1 MFLDASALTAILAPE
16 EDGAA
21 LADRLASAEQCF
33 VSALVI
39 WKTTV
44 ALARIRQSPIE
55 VAKTLVDK
63 LLAEIGA
70 LVIPVDAAIGTL
82 ALDALARFGKGRH
95 PAALNMG
102 DCFPMPVPRRAA
114 SRCSA
119 RATTSLKPTS
129 RAPDRRHK
137 LDSRKSGGARGGSSS
152 PLPSILTRFFLSR
165 AVSTRSFRRW

>member
-39 WKTTV
+39 WETTV

-102 DCFPMPVPRRAA
+102 DCFAYA
-114 SRCSA
+114 CA
-119 RATTSLKPTS
+119 K
-129 RAPDRRHK
+129 
-137 LDSRKSGGARGGSSS
+137 ARGQ
-152 PLPSILTRFFLSR
+152 PLLCKGDDFAQTDITR
-165 AVSTRSFRRW
+165 A

>member
-39 WKTTV
+39 WETTV

-70 LVIPVDAAIGTL
+70 EILPIDTVIGAI
-82 ALDALARFGKGRH
+82 ALDAFARFGKGRH
-95 PAALNMG
+95 SAALNMG
-102 DCFPMPVPRRAA
+102 DCFAYACAKAQGQPLLCKGDDLGQTDIRRA
-114 SRCSA
+114 
-119 RATTSLKPTS
+119 
-129 RAPDRRHK
+129 
-137 LDSRKSGGARGGSSS
+137 
-152 PLPSILTRFFLSR
+152 
-165 AVSTRSFRRW
+165 

>member
-102 DCFPMPVPRRAA
+102 DCFAYA
-114 SRCSA
+114 CAKA
-119 RATTSLKPTS
+119 RAQ
-129 RAPDRRHK
+129 
-137 LDSRKSGGARGGSSS
+137 
-152 PLPSILTRFFLSR
+152 PLLCKGDDFGRTDALL
-165 AVSTRSFRRW
+165 A